1 MVPLAAAAQ
10 QIGGVTVDPPQVM
23 VGQPFEAV
31 VSISSQAGS
40 FFCGLVVSM
49 GDGNTREI
57 RVAEKDIPLKMGHQ
71 YKVPG
76 TYSITVE
83 GKLLIRGFRTAPAC
97 DGRVISVP
105 ILVAAGEPSVTTRAV
120 VAQPVQDPMAELRQS
135 AAAGDVDA
143 MFQLGN
149 GFAQQGNNVEAVRWF
164 RSASERGHVK
174 AINAL
179 GFMYEEGQGVPQ
191 NFEQASNLYMQA
203 MKRGDPDAM
212 VNRGVMLAQGKGI
225 KADSLQAYMHFLLAA
240 AYAQDNE
247 TRATAVKLKD
257 EIASKLSKQQ
267 ISRGQ
272 ALADKFA
279 KEQIK

>member
-1 MVPLAAAAQ
+1 MWPVRCTRPYVRNVFRGVLLMVPLAAAAQ

-143 MFQLGN
+143 MT
-149 GFAQQGNNVEAVRWF
+149 WC
-164 RSASERGHVK
+164 SENSGQTTHVVGQK
-174 AINAL
+174 KPNAL
-179 GFMYEEGQGVPQ
+179 GLYDMHGNAWEWCADGQRVYAAEAQVDPNGGEGGRT
-191 NFEQASNLYMQA
+191 L
-203 MKRGDPDAM
+203 RGGSHSFGSDACRSAARRTLPTLLPVQQEM
-212 VNRGVMLAQGKGI
+212 MLFTLG
-225 KADSLQAYMHFLLAA
+225 FRVLA
-240 AYAQDNE
+240 
-247 TRATAVKLKD
+247 R
-257 EIASKLSKQQ
+257 
-267 ISRGQ
+267 
-272 ALADKFA
+272 
-279 KEQIK
+279 